1 MKLVP
6 TSLLKNAAIAGLCLA
21 AMNGARADAFAQ
33 AVLVVDNFRLL
44 HSSGAAFKSTDFTM
58 LDGTNSAH
66 ATASLDGVVL
76 AAKPQNR
83 GILSGTAP
91 DVAHQFVGL
100 PNPPRAENNFT
111 AFSGPPPVPGTFG
124 YADQNMTGSAMSI
137 GTKEAGVRA
146 ETRADASLATDGEA
160 AGDSDVGTS
169 TSFNFT
175 LGVGETMTIAF
186 DGTPFT
192 QAYASTGAGMETNA
206 IARLSWSMN
215 IMNMSTGQ
223 VVFAYQP
230 GELNSF
236 GNVSRTDSFPGMS
249 TYNPGKMSFSAVT
262 PWLNKVDTYQL
273 TINQTTLAN
282 ALQDTVAV
290 PEPGSLAIFGL
301 GLLGMS
307 LLARRRK

>member
-6 TSLLKNAAIAGLCLA
+6 TSLMKHAAIAGLCLA

-33 AVLVVDNFRLL
+33 AVLVIDNFRLL

-66 ATASLDGVVL
+66 ATASLNGL
-76 AAKPQNR
+76 ASAAIPQNR
-83 GILSGTAP
+83 GILSGTGP

-124 YADQNMTGSAMSI
+124 YADQNMSGSAMTI
-137 GTKEAGVRA
+137 GSQLAGVRA

-169 TSFNFT
+169 TAFNFT
-175 LGVGETMTIAF
+175 LGVGETMTFAF

-192 QAYASTGAGMETNA
+192 QAYASSGSGMETNA
-206 IARLSWSMN
+206 IARLSWSVN
-215 IMNMSTGQ
+215 IMNLKTGQ
-223 VVFAYQP
+223 MVFAYQP
-230 GELNSF
+230 GELNGY

-249 TYNPGKMSFSAVT
+249 TYNPGKLSFTATT
-262 PWLNKVDTYQL
+262 PMLKASETYQL

-307 LLARRRK
+307 LMARRRK

>member
-6 TSLLKNAAIAGLCLA
+6 TSLMKHAAIAGLCLA

-33 AVLVVDNFRLL
+33 AVLVIDNFRLL

-66 ATASLDGVVL
+66 ATASLNGQTA
-76 AAKPQNR
+76 AAKPQNLS
-83 GILSGTAP
+83 ILSGTGP

-124 YADQNMTGSAMSI
+124 YADQNMTGSAMTI
-137 GTKEAGVRA
+137 GSQLAGGRA
-146 ETRADASLATDGEA
+146 STRADASLATDGEA

-169 TSFNFT
+169 TAFNFT
-175 LGVGETMTIAF
+175 LGVGETMTF
-186 DGTPFT
+186 SFNGTPFT
-192 QAYASTGAGMETNA
+192 QAYASTGSGMETNA
-206 IARLSWSMN
+206 IARLSWSVN
-215 IMNMSTGQ
+215 IMNLNTGKL
-223 VVFAYQP
+223 VFAYQP
-230 GELNSF
+230 EELNSF
-236 GNVSRTDSFPGMS
+236 GNVSRTDSFHGMS
-249 TYNPGKMSFSAVT
+249 TYNPGTLSFSATT
-262 PWLNKVDTYQL
+262 PMLKASETYQL

-290 PEPGSLAIFGL
+290 PEPGSLAIVGL

-307 LLARRRK
+307 LVSRRRK

>member
-1 MKLVP
+1 MKH
-6 TSLLKNAAIAGLCLA
+6 AAIAGLCLA

-33 AVLVVDNFRLL
+33 AVLVIDNFRLL

-66 ATASLDGVVL
+66 ATASLDNVAS
-76 AAKPQNR
+76 AAIPQNR
-83 GILSGTAP
+83 GILSGSAP

-124 YADQNMTGSAMSI
+124 YADQHMTGSTMTI
-137 GTKEAGVRA
+137 GAKLAGARTS
-146 ETRADASLATDGEA
+146 TRADASLATDGEA

-169 TSFNFT
+169 TAFSFT
-175 LGVGETMTIAF
+175 LGVGETMTFSF

-192 QAYASTGAGMETNA
+192 QAYASTGSGMETNA
-206 IARLSWSMN
+206 IARLSWSVN
-215 IMNMSTGQ
+215 IMNMQTGQ
-223 VVFAYQP
+223 MVFAYQP

-249 TYNPGKMSFSAVT
+249 TYNPGKMSFTATT
-262 PWLNKVDTYQL
+262 PMLKASEKYQL

-307 LLARRRK
+307 LMARRRK